1 MAGKKWN
8 KIRAIKGSERIL
20 TIIKIL
26 MESDIPLTV
35 RDLCY
40 YIEEDTGKE
49 PVFSTV
55 WRDIYTLEKYG
66 YVRRRSALTHRGG
79 TRIELLLKL
88 KEKT

>member
-1 MAGKKWN
+1 MPAKNWN
-8 KIRAIKGSERIL
+8 KIIAIKGCERIL
-20 TIIKIL
+20 CIIKIL
-26 MESDIPLTV
+26 MESDVPLTV
-35 RDLCY
+35 RNLCY
-40 YIEEDTGKE
+40 CIEEDTGKE

-66 YVRRRSALTHRGG
+66 YVRRRTALSHNEG

>member
-8 KIRAIKGSERIL
+8 KVIAVKGAERVL
-20 TIIKIL
+20 RIIKIL
-26 MESDIPLTV
+26 MESDVPLTV

-55 WRDIYTLEKYG
+55 WRDIYILERYG
-66 YVRRRSALTHRGG
+66 YVRRRTAISHREG

-88 KEKT
+88 KE

>member
-8 KIRAIKGSERIL
+8 KVIAIKGAERVL
-20 TIIKIL
+20 RIIKIL
-26 MESDIPLTV
+26 MESDVPLTV

-40 YIEEDTGKE
+40 YIEEDTGKQ

-55 WRDIYTLEKYG
+55 WRDIYILERYG
-66 YVRRRSALTHRGG
+66 YVRRRTAITRREG

-88 KEKT
+88 KE